1 MIKFIS
7 QTVQRYIDLKIS
19 KKRLA
24 PQHRLSYFVLNILDH
39 CNLRCMGCDHFAA
52 LAEERFIQP
61 DQIKRDLAQLSN
73 LLSGDV
79 ERIGVMGGRTLA
91 SLPTQRDIK
100 QHKIFF
106 PEPSFIRSP
115 MAFYCFGRTKRSGG
129 FAANITSSLS
139 IPNTRSILIIRR

>member
-7 QTVQRYIDLKIS
+7 QTIQRYIDLKIS

-24 PQHRLSYFVLNILDH
+24 LQHRLSYFVLNILDH
-39 CNLRCMGCDHFAA
+39 SNLRCMGCDHFAA

-79 ERIGVMGGRTLA
+79 ERIGVMGGEPLLH
-91 SLPTQRDIK
+91 SQRNEILSNTRF
-100 QHKIFF
+100 FF
-106 PEPSFIRSP
+106 PEPSLIRSP

-129 FAANITSSLS
+129 FAATITSSLS
-139 IPNTRSILIIRR
+139 IPNTRSILITRR